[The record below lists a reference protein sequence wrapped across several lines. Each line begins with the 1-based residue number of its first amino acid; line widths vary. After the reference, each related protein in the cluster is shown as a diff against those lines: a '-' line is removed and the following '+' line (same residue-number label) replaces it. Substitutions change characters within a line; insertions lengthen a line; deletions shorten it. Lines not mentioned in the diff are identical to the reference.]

1 MTRKEKQEELARD
14 YAYEFA
20 KKNKDLSNI
29 SFIDGLITMEDD
41 IKQAYMEGAAEADAS
56 FKEKALRWY
65 CRDCECNDDCK
76 ANHHCY
82 FIYDFQEFLD
92 EKHKTLPPKGD
103 GLRFKR
109 FRRELAKD
117 ITEFIDENIV
127 KYASIDNDKKKLL
140 MEDLQKFTNRRIMY
154 D

>member
-1 MTRKEKQEELARD
+1 MTRKEKQEELARE
-14 YAYEFA
+14 YTYELG
-20 KKNKDLSNI
+20 KKKQKLDDVSHILNV
-29 SFIDGLITMEDD
+29 ITVED
-41 IKQAYMEGAAEADAS
+41 IKQAYMAGAAEADAS

-117 ITEFIDENIV
+117 ITEFIDENIA

-140 MEDLQKFTNRRIMY
+140 MEDLQKFTNRRIIY

>member
-1 MTRKEKQEELARD
+1 MTRKEKQEELAGE
-14 YAYEFA
+14 YTYELG
-20 KKNKDLSNI
+20 KKKQNLDDVSNI
-29 SFIDGLITMEDD
+29 SNVITVED
-41 IKQAYMEGAAEADAS
+41 IKEAYMAGAAEADAS
-56 FKEKALRWY
+56 FKKKALKWY

-76 ANHHCY
+76 ANHRCY

-117 ITEFIDENIV
+117 IAKFIDENIA
-127 KYASIDNDKKKLL
+127 KYTSIDNDKKKLL
-140 MEDLQKFTNRRIMY
+140 MEDLQKFTNIRIMY

>member
-1 MTRKEKQEELARD
+1 MTRKEKQEELASE
-14 YAYEFA
+14 YTYELG
-20 KKNKDLSNI
+20 KKKQKLDDVSHISNV
-29 SFIDGLITMEDD
+29 ITVED
-41 IKQAYMEGAAEADAS
+41 IKQAYMAGAAEADAS

-117 ITEFIDENIV
+117 ITEFIDENIA

-140 MEDLQKFTNRRIMY
+140 MEDLQKFTNRRIIY